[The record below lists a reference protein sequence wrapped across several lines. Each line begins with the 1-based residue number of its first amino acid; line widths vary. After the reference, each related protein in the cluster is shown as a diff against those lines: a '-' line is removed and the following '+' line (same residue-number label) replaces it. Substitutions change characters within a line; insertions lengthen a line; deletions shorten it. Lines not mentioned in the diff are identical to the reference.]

1 MKFRYTLQRGEE
13 IKILTP
19 SLEGLVM
26 KAYHFYVEEKGYKT
40 IKREVEINGKFKE
53 IL

>member
-1 MKFRYTLQRGEE
+1 MKFRYTLQKGEE
-13 IKILTP
+13 IKVLTP
-19 SLEGLVM
+19 SLEGLAM
-26 KAYHFYVEEKGYKT
+26 KAYNFYVEEKGYQV

>member
-1 MKFRYTLQRGEE
+1 MKFRYTLKKGEE

-19 SLEGLVM
+19 SLEGLAM
-26 KAYHFYVEEKGYKT
+26 KAYNFYVEEIGYKV
-40 IKREVEINGKFKE
+40 IKREIEINRKFKE